1 MTSKTDLTGGAHG
14 VGIDNNSLGFIEKIT
29 NSKFINNKT
38 YRTGVAQSSNNYHA
52 SAGGLDNYN
61 YIGEISN
68 TLFEYTYTPNETMSI
83 IRGKFEF
90 IKLLITVI
98 F

>member
-1 MTSKTDLTGGAHG
+1 MLKYVNAKIVFREVPDEISLC
-14 VGIDNNSLGFIEKIT
+14 IDIT
-29 NSKFINNKT
+29 NCIYHCNNCHSPELRQDIDTPLTIEELNK
-38 YRTGVAQSSNNYHA
+38 
-52 SAGGLDNYN
+52 L
-61 YIGEISN
+61 EISN